1 MISHCQLIHSTL
13 TELFSLRNSPGG
25 KSSRRSEGGNLQF
38 KILFEMKLKMVLEL
52 YLRKHSRLILFFL
65 AYILIY
71 QRKTELFSSL
81 FFKAS
86 TILYI
91 QCTTTTNNNQ
101 HTLTIKTSGPSLQT
115 LLRMSS
121 LSDEPSTISTIFLQ
135 SFTAL
140 FISIQLHTLI
150 FVYIRTVYSVF
161 LVTMLSSECHKM
173 H

>member
-1 MISHCQLIHSTL
+1 MCSNAYLGLAVSVKFFRKVFFTFIDVIARLKCHLDEDKLSIQRLWFWGLDMISHCQLIHSTL

-81 FFKAS
+81 YFKGFF
-86 TILYI
+86 
-91 QCTTTTNNNQ
+91 
-101 HTLTIKTSGPSLQT
+101 
-115 LLRMSS
+115 
-121 LSDEPSTISTIFLQ
+121 
-135 SFTAL
+135 L
-140 FISIQLHTLI
+140 FP
-150 FVYIRTVYSVF
+150 
-161 LVTMLSSECHKM
+161 
-173 H
+173 